1 MPRFGAFREPYV
13 LQLIAYLK
21 KHYEIQK
28 PRVIAGLRFLWQ
40 EITELRKDPQKRA
53 ELRDCIHAFAK
64 LAYTNAQDLK
74 KWEELNNRIL
84 GKIREL
90 PHSHLLTG
98 QTDEHEFLPAA
109 LEIVET
115 PPSPASRLIAGSIIA
130 FLLIAL
136 LWSIFGSVD
145 IIATATGKI
154 VPTGRTK
161 IIQPLESGVVHA
173 IHVQDG
179 QHVKEGDVLIEIDTT
194 VSAAERDRLQS
205 DHMQAMLDVARLKA
219 ALNLDGDPVASFMPP
234 EGATPTQI
242 DLQKSYLT
250 NQVDEIRAKLS
261 GLDHQIKQHE
271 GDRDSVA
278 ATIAKLNQSI
288 PYLEKRAEARE
299 ALAKKGYGSKLESLT
314 TQQDLVEHQQELKV
328 QQGKL
333 DEAEG
338 ALAALKEQRLQAEDE
353 YKHTNL
359 KDLSE
364 AEQKEASLGAQLTQA
379 AQKYRLQTLTAP
391 VDGTVQQLAV
401 HTEGGVVTPAQVL
414 MSVVPAD
421 SHMEV
426 EAMISNRDIGFV
438 REGQEAEIKID
449 TFNFTKYGLVH
460 GVVQSVSHD
469 SIQREKPADKSES
482 QRHTGDESDTSE
494 PTGQELVY
502 SARIAL
508 DQTEMDIDDHMVP
521 LEPGMAVTAEIK
533 TGSRHIIEYLLSPLL
548 RHKQMALRER

>member
-1 MPRFGAFREPYV
+1 MRLVKFIKPYV